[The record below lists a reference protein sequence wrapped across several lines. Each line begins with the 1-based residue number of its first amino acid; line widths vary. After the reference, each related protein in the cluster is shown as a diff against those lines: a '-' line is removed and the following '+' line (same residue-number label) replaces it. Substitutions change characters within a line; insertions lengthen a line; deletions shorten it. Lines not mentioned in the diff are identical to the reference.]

1 MVEWKKLGEVCSVH
15 TGGQLNRDDM
25 IEGGLYPVV
34 NGGKEFSGYTNSY
47 NETANNITIS
57 QGGESA
63 GYVNWI
69 LSNFWA
75 GAHCYVVEHDAKI
88 DKRYLYHTLKN
99 KERDFQLSK
108 QGAGIPGLNR
118 NTLYKQIIPL
128 PSLSEQ
134 ARIVG
139 ILDTF
144 TTSIE
149 NLKEQIAER
158 RKQYEY
164 YRDQLLDLEG
174 KEGVEMKTLGEV
186 VSKECSLS
194 YGIVQPGDDV
204 PNGIPVVR
212 PIDLV
217 SMFVEKEGLK
227 KTTKEISDSYKRT
240 ILKGNEILFCVRGT
254 TGVMSLASEMLKDCN
269 VTRGIVPIT
278 IDDKI
283 TKMFVYYQLK
293 GLRLQKTIAE
303 KTNGTAL
310 RQINVKDLR
319 LLSLMLPSLREQ
331 QRIVSILDTFEAS
344 IQNLEAQLKER
355 EKQYEYY
362 RNKLLT
368 FE

>member
-1 MVEWKKLGEVCSVH
+1 MVEWKKLGEVCTFNRGRTITAKDAVDGSIPVIA
-15 TGGQLNRDDM
+15 GGQTPSYYHNEANR
-25 IEGGLYPVV
+25 
-34 NGGKEFSGYTNSY
+34 
-47 NETANNITIS
+47 
-57 QGGESA
+57 GGESITVA
-63 GYVNWI
+63 GSGAY
-69 LSNFWA
+69 A
-75 GAHCYVVEHDAKI
+75 GFISYWNQPIFVSDAFTVDPTALLKH
-88 DKRYLYHTLKN
+88 KYLFHWLKHN
-99 KERDFQLSK
+99 QAKVFATQK
-108 QGAGIPGLNR
+108 GAGVPHVHGKDIANFLIP
-118 NTLYKQIIPL
+118 IP
-128 PSLSEQ
+128 SIEEQ
-134 ARIVG
+134 NRIVG

-144 TTSIE
+144 TASID
-149 NLKEQIAER
+149 NLKEQIAQR

-174 KEGVEMKTLGEV
+174 KPGVKMKSLEEL
-186 VSKECSLS
+186 VSRECSLS

-212 PIDLV
+212 PVDLV
-217 SMFVEKEGLK
+217 SMFVGKEGLK

-254 TGVMSLASEMLKDCN
+254 TGVMSLASEKLKDCN

-319 LLSLMLPSLREQ
+319 LLSLMLPSLHEQ

-344 IQNLEAQLKER
+344 IQNLEAQLSQR